1 MTSTVQLDDN
11 HVAKVP
17 SEQLR
22 HEKHLEKCV
31 TPIFHI
37 NSEESLTRNRKILK
51 VRRQGVPVSATFS
64 KKRVSDGRNDCNVV
78 IYYEQ
83 DLELAKARLRTYAA
97 YTPTDR
103 ELQERA
109 AEYRKRLRK
118 YNRMY
123 APS

>member
-11 HVAKVP
+11 HTAKVP

-22 HEKHLEKCV
+22 HDKHLEKCV

-51 VRRQGVPVSATFS
+51 
-64 KKRVSDGRNDCNVV
+64 
-78 IYYEQ
+78 